1 MKKTVGEKIRRIR
14 ESKGFSRERVADEL
28 NITHGAYSKIER
40 GESDPNTQRL
50 EQIAKIL
57 KVNITDFFEDAALS
71 FKEDSS
77 KYGYATKTEVEN
89 LSRLVN
95 SLVKEIE
102 KLREELPK
110 VKHTAGKTSKK
121 V

>member
-1 MKKTVGEKIRRIR
+1 VKKSVGEKIRRIR

-57 KVNITDFFEDAALS
+57 KVSIIDFFEDVAVFS
-71 FKEDSS
+71 EDSG
-77 KYGYATKTEVEN
+77 KYGYATKAEVEN
-89 LSRLVN
+89 ISKLV
-95 SLVKEIE
+95 SILVKEIE
-102 KLREELPK
+102 KLREELLKAKPA
-110 VKHTAGKTSKK
+110 TRKK
-121 V
+121 NKKS

>member
-1 MKKTVGEKIRRIR
+1 MKKAVGEKIRRIR
-14 ESKGFSRERVADEL
+14 ESKGFSRDTVADEIG
-28 NITHGAYSKIER
+28 ITHGAYSKIER

-57 KVNITDFFEDAALS
+57 KVGISDFFEDASSWL
-71 FKEDSS
+71 KEDSG

-95 SLVKEIE
+95 ALVKEIE
-102 KLREELPK
+102 KLRSELTE
-110 VKHTAGKTSKK
+110 VKHTSGKKSKK
-121 V
+121 

>member
-1 MKKTVGEKIRRIR
+1 VKKTVGEKIRRIR

-57 KVNITDFFEDAALS
+57 KVSITDFFEDVASS
-71 FKEDSS
+71 FKEDLG

-89 LSRLVN
+89 LNKLVS

-102 KLREELPK
+102 KLRDELPK
-110 VKHTAGKTSKK
+110 VKHTAGKKGK
-121 V
+121 